1 MPNHVSPTNLQKFWN
16 KVKNWIEENF
26 HTKDDVYNRN
36 EVDAKLD
43 EKFDSLSLYSKAD
56 IDAKLGEK
64 VNSSDVYTKSEVDT
78 RMSSIYTKS
87 EVDSR
92 LASKVTIPSLSTS
105 DANVPIGTYVFGKAG
120 TISGNTTSLWES
132 GSERNFSD
140 SQPTNYTECS
150 GVWAI
155 RGARVNGVVL
165 AQRIS

>member
-1 MPNHVSPTNLQKFWN
+1 MPNHISPSNLQKFWN
-16 KVKNWIEENF
+16 KIRTWMYENF

-64 VNSSDVYTKSEVDT
+64 VNSSDAYTKSDVDT
-78 RMSSIYTKS
+78 RMSNIYSKS
-87 EVDSR
+87 EVDNR
-92 LASKVTIPSLSTS
+92 LASKVSIPSLSTS
-105 DANVPIGTYVFGKAG
+105 DANVPIGTYILGKKN

-132 GSERNFSD
+132 NSGRIFSD
-140 SQPTNYTECS
+140 TQPTNYTQCS

-155 RGARVNGVVL
+155 RGGQADDIVL
-165 AQRIS
+165 GQRIS